1 MNQPTPLAKRE
12 IAPPAFP
19 PSTPPIPFVMRPRI
33 MRLFRTLGLLVVLA
47 TWLASNVAAA
57 EYKLVTGDVVRGELA
72 SATTNG
78 IVVRLAIGGFSDR
91 IDYARLTDETL
102 KDLLADNRAKK
113 FVEPFIAP
121 PAEEKALEEAKQI
134 PVKQPSRLERP
145 QGKPG
150 LVAAFSTP
158 NGLVLLGLLYAA
170 NLYAAFHIARFRWRP
185 VALVCGVSAILPIL
199 GPIIFL
205 ALHKSAASELQ
216 TMPAPAAA
224 DAAAVAMAPSTGEG
238 NRVSSLGLAKGDA
251 KGGADGAAKVFKRG
265 ESTFNR
271 RFFETQFPNFFRAV
285 ASEAEKDL
293 VIDVSAGKSSCVAT
307 RISRISSNEIH
318 FKTTANGETSVDFNQ
333 ITEVTLRHKDQHR

>member
-1 MNQPTPLAKRE
+1 
-12 IAPPAFP
+12 
-19 PSTPPIPFVMRPRI
+19 MRPPI
-33 MRLFRTLGLLVVLA
+33 MRLFRALGVLLF
-47 TWLASNVAAA
+47 LASWTAARLSGA
-57 EYKLVTGDVVRGELA
+57 EFKLVSGDIVRGELS

-78 IVVRLAIGGFSDR
+78 IVVRLNVGGFSDR

-102 KDLLADNRAKK
+102 KELLADNRAKK
-113 FVEPFIAP
+113 FVEPFMAP

-150 LVAAFSTP
+150 MVAAFTSS
-158 NGLVLLGLLYAA
+158 NGLVLLGILYIA

-185 VALVCGVSAILPIL
+185 VALVCGVAAVLPVL

-216 TMPAPAAA
+216 TLPTASPA
-224 DAAAVAMAPSTGEG
+224 DAAAVAMAPSSGEG
-238 NRVSSLGLAKGDA
+238 NRVGALGVAKQESKA
-251 KGGADGAAKVFKRG
+251 GAEGLPKVFKRG
-265 ESTFNR
+265 DVTFNR

-285 ASEAEKDL
+285 VSEAERDL
-293 VIDVSAGKSSCVAT
+293 VIDVSAGKSSCVAS
-307 RISRISSNEIH
+307 RISRISTNEIH
-318 FKTTANGETSVDFNQ
+318 FKTSSNVESTVEFSQ